1 MLVKLSTRRLL
12 LRFFA
17 AARVGTIL
25 SGCGMISGGG
35 GMGSS
40 ETAEATAEATG
51 EATGDPKPSDGANR
65 SKPPESTL
73 FYGGQTV
80 TGVLGSF
87 CWALIT
93 GDEGESGTG
102 CFDVA
107 EVPIPPKG
115 KTLAGPAGATLG
127 FDYGGE
133 QQPNSVEAGAYPL
146 IRGET
151 GEAIEQLEIRRSGD
165 GVRIPAELPAGS
177 YVIDVLV
184 YVPEGDA
191 SYYFRALVE

>member
-1 MLVKLSTRRLL
+1 L

-17 AARVGTIL
+17 AALVGTLL

-35 GMGSS
+35 GTDNP
-40 ETAEATAEATG
+40 ETAGT
-51 EATGDPKPSDGANR
+51 TGDPKASDDANR

-73 FYGGQTV
+73 SYGGQTV

-87 CWALIT
+87 CWARIT

-107 EVPIPPKG
+107 EVPIPPKE
-115 KTLAGPAGATLG
+115 KTLAVPAGASLR

-133 QQPNSVEAGAYPL
+133 REPNSVEAGVHPL

-151 GEAIEQLEIRRSGD
+151 GEAIEQLKIRRSGD
-165 GVRIPAELPAGS
+165 GVRIPAELPAGG
-177 YVIDVLV
+177 YVIDVFV
-184 YVPEGDA
+184 YVPKGDA

>member
-1 MLVKLSTRRLL
+1 M

-17 AARVGTIL
+17 VALVGTIA
-25 SGCGMISGGG
+25 SGCGTISGGG
-35 GMGSS
+35 TDSS
-40 ETAEATAEATG
+40 EAAGT
-51 EATGDPKPSDGANR
+51 TGDPEASDDADR

-73 FYGGQTV
+73 SYGGQTA

-87 CWALIT
+87 CWARTT
-93 GDEGESGTG
+93 GGEGESGTG

-107 EVPIPPKG
+107 EVPVPPKE
-115 KTLAGPAGATLG
+115 KTLAVPAGAALEY
-127 FDYGGE
+127 DYGGE
-133 QQPNSVEAGAYPL
+133 RRPNSVEAGAYPL

-151 GEAIEQLEIRRSGD
+151 GEAIEQLEIRRSAD

-177 YVIDVLV
+177 YVIDVFV

>member
-1 MLVKLSTRRLL
+1 L

-40 ETAEATAEATG
+40 ETAEAT
-51 EATGDPKPSDGANR
+51 GDPKASDDANR
-65 SKPPESTL
+65 SKPPESML
-73 FYGGQTV
+73 SYGGQTV

-87 CWALIT
+87 CWARIT
-93 GDEGESGTG
+93 DDEGEGESGTG

-107 EVPIPPKG
+107 KVPIPPKE
-115 KTLAGPAGATLG
+115 KALAVPAGATLG

-133 QQPNSVEAGAYPL
+133 QQVNSVEAGAYPL

-177 YVIDVLV
+177 YVIDVFV

>member
-1 MLVKLSTRRLL
+1 M

-17 AARVGTIL
+17 VALVGTIA

-35 GMGSS
+35 TDSS
-40 ETAEATAEATG
+40 ETAGT
-51 EATGDPKPSDGANR
+51 TGDPEASDDADR

-73 FYGGQTV
+73 SYGGQTA

-87 CWALIT
+87 CWARTT
-93 GDEGESGTG
+93 GGEGESGTG

-107 EVPIPPKG
+107 EVPVP
-115 KTLAGPAGATLG
+115 
-127 FDYGGE
+127 
-133 QQPNSVEAGAYPL
+133 PNSVEVGAYPL
-146 IRGET
+146 IRGEA
-151 GEAIEQLEIRRSGD
+151 GEAIERLEIRCSGD

-177 YVIDVLV
+177 YVIDVFV

>member
-1 MLVKLSTRRLL
+1 MLVKLSTRRLFV
-12 LRFFA
+12 RFFA
-17 AARVGTIL
+17 AALVGTIL
-25 SGCGMISGGG
+25 SGCGTISGGG

-40 ETAEATAEATG
+40 ETEA

-73 FYGGQTV
+73 SYGGQTV

-87 CWALIT
+87 CWARIA

-107 EVPIPPKG
+107 EVPIPPKA
-115 KTLAGPAGATLG
+115 KTLAVPAGATLG

-133 QQPNSVEAGAYPL
+133 RQPNSVETGAYPL
-146 IRGET
+146 IRGEA
-151 GEAIEQLEIRRSGD
+151 GEAIEQLEIWRSRD

-177 YVIDVLV
+177 CVIDVFV
-184 YVPEGDA
+184 YVPEGMPLTISA
-191 SYYFRALVE
+191 HS